1 MENLIFF
8 NIFLPKH
15 FHKKNLYFFVLECQ
29 SMRCILSN
37 IIAVTKH
44 KNDIDVVQ
52 CHETIVIAI
61 DGALCCRFSSISFS
75 LEWCVQLQW
84 SPHWAHVTFTQLRS
98 NLSQMHSRLVIR
110 ILNSVANSKYYHSN
124 AQLLWRSFC
133 DNGWRLFCFYAQS
146 PILYLRGYI
155 HNFVWLKKFK
165 LATLIQ
171 KSYDKGKDRP
181 FDEKSVKYFYLI
193 FNKLLWNCENE

>member
-1 MENLIFF
+1 MEHRYGIFQHF
-8 NIFLPKH
+8 YFAKTLLQKKMNI
-15 FHKKNLYFFVLECQ
+15 YFVLVCQ
-29 SMRCILSN
+29 STRCILSN

-110 ILNSVANSKYYHSN
+110 ILNSVANSEYYHSN
-124 AQLLWRSFC
+124 KIAITIVLWQ
-133 DNGWRLFCFYAQS
+133 WLTYILFLF
-146 PILYLRGYI
+146 
-155 HNFVWLKKFK
+155 
-165 LATLIQ
+165 LITHI
-171 KSYDKGKDRP
+171 
-181 FDEKSVKYFYLI
+181 I
-193 FNKLLWNCENE
+193 FERMHS